1 MKLTDKINP
10 MDFEEKIDLFEEKTK
25 EFYDGKLSQKEYK
38 GFSGKYGSYA
48 QRGAKANMLRLRM
61 NGGRLTKKKLK
72 YILDKTAEH
81 DVPLLHFTT
90 CQTVQM
96 HDLSPETTVEIMRDA
111 LKAGIVCYGG
121 GGDYPRN
128 VMCSPLTGT
137 EKEEYFDVMPYALA
151 ASEFLIH
158 FIDREKM
165 PRKLKVAF
173 SNSKS
178 NVSHATIRDLGFV
191 AKENGLFDV
200 YGAGGMGANPR
211 LGVKVA
217 EDVDPSKILYYIYA
231 MIETF
236 KKYGN
241 YDNRAKA
248 RTRYMV
254 ESLGGEDNFRKAYL
268 EELEKV
274 MAENDIDLT
283 DVEEVVIDKQPSD
296 TLLEESWFVLPQKQ
310 DGLYTVR
317 WHPIGGSPDKEV
329 LKKVYEAILP
339 MDQVEIR
346 LSPDET
352 AYIINLNGDEALK
365 IQDIIKDDAARTPLE
380 ASSSCI
386 GASICQ
392 VGIRDSQSLLKKI
405 VEAVREADIDAKALP
420 QIHISGCPS
429 SCSAHQTAE
438 LGFRGFVKVV
448 DKKPHASFMMFAY
461 GDEVQGQERLGR
473 EMGNILEE
481 KVPALVVELGKTVQ
495 DSGMNFKEWL
505 KANPEKLDELA
516 AKYAAD

>member
-10 MDFEEKIDLFEEKTK
+10 MEFEDKIDLFEEKTK
-25 EFYDGKLSQKEYK
+25 EFYAGKMSQKDYK

-61 NGGRLTKKKLK
+61 NGGRLTREKLK
-72 YILDKTAEH
+72 YVLDKTSQH
-81 DVPLLHFTT
+81 DVRLLHFTT
-90 CQTVQM
+90 CQTIQM
-96 HDLSPETTVEIMRDA
+96 HNLSPEAAVDIMRDA

-137 EKEEYFDVMPYALA
+137 EKGEYFDVMPYALA

-158 FIDREKM
+158 FIDAEKM

-173 SNSKS
+173 SNSKA
-178 NVSHATIRDLGFV
+178 NVSHATVRDLGF
-191 AKENGLFDV
+191 AANENGTFDV
-200 YGAGGMGANPR
+200 YAAGGLGNNSR
-211 LGVKVA
+211 LGVEIAKN
-217 EDVDPSKILYYIYA
+217 VDPSKVLYYIYA

-241 YDNRAKA
+241 YENRAKA

-254 ESLGGEDNFRKAYL
+254 ETLGGEEEFRKAYL
-268 EELEKV
+268 AELDKV
-274 MAENDIDLT
+274 TAENQIDLT
-283 DVEEVVIDKQPSD
+283 DVQPIVIDKQPSD

-329 LKKVYEAILP
+329 LKKLYEAIEP

-346 LSPDET
+346 LSPEET

-365 IQDIIKDDAARTPLE
+365 VQDIIKEDAAKNPLE
-380 ASSSCI
+380 SSTSCI

-392 VGIRDSQSLLKKI
+392 VGLRDSQALLTKI
-405 VEAVREADIDAKALP
+405 VRAVQEADIADGALP

-429 SCSAHQTAE
+429 SCGTHQLAP
-438 LGFRGFVKVV
+438 LGFRGFLKMV
-448 DKKPHASFMMFAY
+448 DKKPHSSFVMYAFGNEA
-461 GDEVQGQERLGR
+461 DGQEKLA
-473 EMGNILEE
+473 EELGNILEDKIPE
-481 KVPALVVELGKTVQ
+481 MIVELGKTVQ

-505 KANPEKLDELA
+505 AANPEALKGLA
-516 AKYAAD
+516 DKYAAD